1 MRLYHRFH
9 QRFGTAGLLVA
20 LIALVLALTTGAY
33 AAGGGLSGK
42 QKKEATKIAKTQAK
56 SYANSNP
63 GAQGPKGEPG
73 AKGDPGADGQPG
85 KSVGVTPIAAGG
97 EACEGRAGAELKAEG
112 AGSPTELCEGPPG
125 PTETRLP
132 PGKTIKGLWQFQ
144 VKQNS
149 SEFGLLSVP
158 FPLRVEPAPKFE
170 YLAPKAASTEHCPG
184 KVDEPAA
191 EKGWLCLY
199 TVTATGTKGNPFHAS
214 PDLKLGLAGTK
225 WEIESTAD
233 LAFAYGTYAVTAEC
247 LKDEEGNEIPC

>member
-1 MRLYHRFH
+1 MRLYRRFH
-9 QRFGTAGLLVA
+9 QRFGTAGLLIA

-42 QKKEATKIAKTQAK
+42 QKKEVTKIAKTEAK

-73 AKGDPGADGQPG
+73 PKGDPGADGTPG
-85 KSVGVTPIAAGG
+85 KSVAVTPIAAGG

-112 AGSPTELCEGPPG
+112 AGSGAEVCEGPAG

-149 SEFGLLSVP
+149 SEVGLLNVP
-158 FPLRVEPAPKFE
+158 FPLQVEPGPTYNYLEPNAAP
-170 YLAPKAASTEHCPG
+170 TENCPG
-184 KVDEPAA
+184 NVDEPQAK
-191 EKGWLCLY
+191 KGFFCLY
-199 TVTATGTKGNPFHAS
+199 AKVTVGTKGEPIDRFTGPTLGFHG
-214 PDLKLGLAGTK
+214 DWKL
-225 WEIESTAD
+225 ESSAD
-233 LAFAYGTYAVTAEC
+233 LAFAYGSYAATAKC

>member
-1 MRLYHRFH
+1 MRLYRRF
-9 QRFGTAGLLVA
+9 QARFGTAGLLIA
-20 LIALVLALTTGAY
+20 LLALVLALTTGAY
-33 AAGGGLSGK
+33 AAAGGLSGK

-85 KSVGVTPIAAGG
+85 KSVAVTPIAAGG

-112 AGSPTELCEGPPG
+112 AGSGAEVCEGPPG

-144 VKQNS
+144 ANQNKI
-149 SEFGLLSVP
+149 EVGVFNVA
-158 FPLRVEPAPKFE
+158 FPLRVEPGPNFVYMEPNAAP
-170 YLAPKAASTEHCPG
+170 TEHCPG
-184 KVDEPAA
+184 NVDEPQAK
-191 EKGWLCLY
+191 KGFLCLY
-199 TVTATGTKGNPFHAS
+199 AKVASGTKSTPFS
-214 PDLKLGLAGTK
+214 LPVDSTLGLEAE
-225 WEIESTAD
+225 WQLESTAD
-233 LAFAYGTYAVTAEC
+233 LAFAYGSYAATAKC